1 MRRSQPFLVA
11 AALAAVACLPGCSGG
26 GAQPVA
32 ADPSAT
38 ASSSAPTPASK
49 TRAAPEDL
57 LSLRCVATAD
67 PKVWTA
73 QGVIVNSAS
82 TADYRLT
89 VIVASPGSTRAAAR
103 RIVIPKVS
111 TGVDTP
117 FTVDRLPV
125 NPGSAPSCRVQLVR
139 LG

>member
-1 MRRSQPFLVA
+1 MRRSQPFLLT
-11 AALAAVACLPGCSGG
+11 AALAAVVCLSGCSGG
-26 GAQPVA
+26 GAQPA
-32 ADPSAT
+32 AAGPSDTASPSAPP
-38 ASSSAPTPASK
+38 AAPE
-49 TRAAPEDL
+49 TRPAPEDL

-73 QGVIVNSAS
+73 QGVIVNTAS

-103 RIVIPKVS
+103 RIVIPKVP